1 MVSQENYMKFN
12 DAVIGSV
19 LLVFSILLLLHV
31 QSFPSMPL
39 SVYGPA
45 SFPRLLGIILGICS
59 IVLII
64 RGIQDRKEVPL
75 LEIGPWR
82 KLPVRWRRMAMI
94 PLTVIGYIYLAGFLG
109 YVIYVFISLSLLLID
124 FNGGRWK
131 FSLLSSGI
139 FTVITYLV
147 FVKLLLVPLPAG
159 LLSGIL

>member
-1 MVSQENYMKFN
+1 
-12 DAVIGSV
+12 
-19 LLVFSILLLLHV
+19 
-31 QSFPSMPL
+31 
-39 SVYGPA
+39 
-45 SFPRLLGIILGICS
+45 
-59 IVLII
+59 
-64 RGIQDRKEVPL
+64 
-75 LEIGPWR
+75 
-82 KLPVRWRRMAMI
+82 MAMI